1 MGEPEKPGEK
11 PADEPTGDQPKL
23 YDVAI
28 LGGGAAG
35 YAAAIYAGRARLSTV
50 LLDGMGGGGQ
60 LNVIDSIENYPGF
73 PEPINGPDLQEA
85 MRKQAERF
93 GIAVTFDQIE
103 KVAAWEGGVTLKGAY
118 ARYCARSLLVA
129 TGAHH
134 RELCVPGE
142 ERLKGRGV
150 SYCATC
156 DGNFFK
162 DQRVVVVG
170 GGDTAVKDAIYLSR
184 LVKKL
189 TLVHRRD
196 KLRAEK
202 VMQEKLLALPNVEP
216 RWDSV
221 VEEIAGE
228 GKVSGVVLKH
238 VKTGARSE
246 LGADGV
252 FVFIGVLPNT
262 ELLKGVVELDPAGYV
277 RTDVSMCT
285 SNPRIFAAG
294 DVRSQSAKQIAAAVG
309 DGVTAILRIQELLDS
324 ETPPRDLP
332 HACMSL

>member
-1 MGEPEKPGEK
+1 MGEAEKRDGEQ
-11 PADEPTGDQPKL
+11 PAL
-23 YDVAI
+23 HDVAI

-35 YAAAIYAGRARLSTV
+35 YAAAIYAGRARLST
-50 LLDGMGGGGQ
+50 LLVDGMGGGGQ
-60 LNVIDSIENYPGF
+60 LNVIDQIENYPGF
-73 PEPINGPDLQEA
+73 PEPISGPDLQEA

-93 GIAVTFDQIE
+93 GVAVTFDQIE
-103 KVAAWEGGVTLKGAY
+103 KVEPWEGGVTLAGAY
-118 ARYCARSLLVA
+118 GSYRARALLVA

-134 RELCVPGE
+134 RELGVPGE

-184 LVKKL
+184 LVRKL
-189 TLVHRRD
+189 TLIHRRD

-202 VMQEKLLALPNVEP
+202 VMQEKLLSLPNVEP

-221 VEEIAGE
+221 VEEVRGE
-228 GKVSGVVLKH
+228 GKVTGVRLKH
-238 VKTGARSE
+238 VKTGAPSE
-246 LGADGV
+246 LEADGV

-262 ELLKGVVELDPAGYV
+262 ALLRGVVELDPAGYV
-277 RTDVSMCT
+277 KTDVGMRT
-285 SNPRIFAAG
+285 SHPHIFAAG
-294 DVRSQSAKQIAAAVG
+294 DVRSRSVKQIAAAVG
-309 DGVTAILRIQELLDS
+309 DGVTAMLNIQELLDS
-324 ETPPRDLP
+324 ETPPRELP
-332 HACMSL
+332 VVRS